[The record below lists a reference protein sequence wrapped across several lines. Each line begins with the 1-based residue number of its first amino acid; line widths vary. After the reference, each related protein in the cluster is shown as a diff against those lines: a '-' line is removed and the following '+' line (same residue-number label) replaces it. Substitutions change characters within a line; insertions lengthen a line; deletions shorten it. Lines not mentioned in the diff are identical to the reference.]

1 MSVNVGSYL
10 RYYLRVYRFHR
21 NRLLCCNLTRSRGGR
36 TSPFWGEGGER
47 SEGRTAFVA
56 ASFCRHWRGGSYPS
70 TLNCSQIHLANTAS
84 KFCSVRRV
92 SFETSIHAG
101 GAVVEATRRLPF
113 CTQRRP
119 STSAAM
125 PPRLC
130 SHPSN
135 CAKFWCGIGEVFP
148 FCRLW
153 GLMTTLRPPESR

>member
-1 MSVNVGSYL
+1 VDTCHFGL
-10 RYYLRVYRFHR
+10 KARHR
-21 NRLLCCNLTRSRGGR
+21 A
-36 TSPFWGEGGER
+36 
-47 SEGRTAFVA
+47 AFR
-56 ASFCRHWRGGSYPS
+56 CPW
-70 TLNCSQIHLANTAS
+70 TLKLNLANTAS

-113 CTQRRP
+113 CTQRRRP

-135 CAKFWCGIGEVFP
+135 CAKFWCGIGEVDFGGRRHP
-148 FCRLW
+148 KPAQCLGFRNRIKRNYA
-153 GLMTTLRPPESR
+153 GD